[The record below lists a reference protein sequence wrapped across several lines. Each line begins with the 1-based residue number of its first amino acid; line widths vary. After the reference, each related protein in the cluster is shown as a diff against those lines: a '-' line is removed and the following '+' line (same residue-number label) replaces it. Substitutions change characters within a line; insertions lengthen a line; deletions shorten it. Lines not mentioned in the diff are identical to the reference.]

1 MPTKFDPRVLSTLQ
15 RDHSLER
22 REIHMCRGKSTKL
35 MMSDRKRDSFSSTSL
50 RTFALFAEASAT
62 NDDEKPPTNET
73 RPSDKVTEVGLRRRV
88 EENVFT

>member
-1 MPTKFDPRVLSTLQ
+1 MRMSMKTCTLIFISVILVVLTGMQEQ
-15 RDHSLER
+15 RENGKVTNEFSSLN
-22 REIHMCRGKSTKL
+22 
-35 MMSDRKRDSFSSTSL
+35 SFSSTTSS